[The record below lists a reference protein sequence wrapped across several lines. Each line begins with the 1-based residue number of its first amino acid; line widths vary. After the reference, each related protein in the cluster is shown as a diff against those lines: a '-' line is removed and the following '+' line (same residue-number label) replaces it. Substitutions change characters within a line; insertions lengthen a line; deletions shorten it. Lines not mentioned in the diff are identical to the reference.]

1 MVEEGRA
8 EAEKVFQE
16 MLAKGREEGERQY
29 QVDKSTRKLVKNN
42 KKNSMNRK
50 NWRRVLWRGKQCAQ
64 TFVLFLTFIIMEFE
78 KIDTKVSITLSK
90 IMKTIVCP
98 TQMINIAC
106 QNVTEGTDS
115 FDFCEVSFH
124 DQSSKLQTEEQ

>member
-1 MVEEGRA
+1 
-8 EAEKVFQE
+8 
-16 MLAKGREEGERQY
+16 
-29 QVDKSTRKLVKNN
+29 
-42 KKNSMNRK
+42 
-50 NWRRVLWRGKQCAQ
+50 
-64 TFVLFLTFIIMEFE
+64 MEFE
-78 KIDTKVSITLSK
+78 NIDTKFSITLSK

-124 DQSSKLQTEEQ
+124 NQTEEH